1 MCNRAAAILVAARAT
16 RHNPEP
22 ARPVREKQRLSVS
35 GGGADQPDI
44 GSRCGIEFRAQLRPR
59 DEARRERRDR
69 DLDTRD
75 ERHGDQLRFP
85 FRGQEN
91 GSRSFLD
98 STCPVRLSPVGGDGE
113 SRSPSAPHRAELW
126 GSVRSVVRN
135 RRSSAQCCYRLG
147 LRRIGL
153 VHGRYAIHHRHTA
166 GHSHRWNLRA
176 QRLHIERGVP
186 ASHSA
191 SFVLAGPGGEGDA
204 VNEWYLLGAFDLC
217 TSRVGAP
224 QNDGFGRFI

>member
-22 ARPVREKQRLSVS
+22 ARPVREEQRLSVS

-69 DLDTRD
+69 DLDTWD

-98 STCPVRLSPVGGDGE
+98 STCPVRLGRVPWMTGDGLRDPDGSRQGGGRLSYRAVLE
-113 SRSPSAPHRAELW
+113 SPDNA
-126 GSVRSVVRN
+126 
-135 RRSSAQCCYRLG
+135 
-147 LRRIGL
+147 
-153 VHGRYAIHHRHTA
+153 A
-166 GHSHRWNLRA
+166 GGH
-176 QRLHIERGVP
+176 
-186 ASHSA
+186 
-191 SFVLAGPGGEGDA
+191 
-204 VNEWYLLGAFDLC
+204 LGAKTAVVIHGTRPSLARWAA
-217 TSRVGAP
+217 TASREVPRPRTARNFGVL
-224 QNDGFGRFI
+224 FGR